1 MISLGAQQVNRPD
14 AYLQM
19 LGDSALVK
27 AVSLAGELDFTVQRL
42 VRDAEQR
49 AVGDAEAIAPAAM
62 VALSISIATA
72 RLRLKRSAEA
82 E

>member
-27 AVSLAGELDFTVQRL
+27 AVSPAGELDFTVQRL

-49 AVGDAEAIAPAAM
+49 AVRDAEAIAPGRRW
-62 VALSISIATA
+62 S
-72 RLRLKRSAEA
+72 RSPYR
-82 E
+82 

>member
-27 AVSLAGELDFTVQRL
+27 RLAR
-42 VRDAEQR
+42 
-49 AVGDAEAIAPAAM
+49 P
-62 VALSISIATA
+62 VA
-72 RLRLKRSAEA
+72 
-82 E
+82 

>member
-49 AVGDAEAIAPAAM
+49 AVGDAEAIALAAM